1 MCAGLVSWPMA
12 SLCRRDNSL
21 MVIMEVMREW
31 AISPSYLLNDLDMS
45 QGHNVGTS
53 HPH

>member
-1 MCAGLVSWPMA
+1 MCAGLVSWLMA

-21 MVIMEVMREW
+21 VVIIEVMREW
-31 AISPSYLLNDLDMS
+31 VISLSYLLNDLDMN
-45 QGHNVGTS
+45 QGRNFGTS